1 MPHRQQSEREIP
13 PPGDEGRRNRE
24 LECLYTLSTI
34 LAERT
39 LPLGKRCARLLEA
52 IPAGWQHPGICR
64 ARIELGGKIFASPGF
79 KETPWMLTADIPGQD
94 GHAGSIKVAYLE
106 KRPYAGE
113 GPFLLEERK
122 LANFIAR
129 RLGACAAE
137 GPRTAGKV
145 GGRPEPQAAEWQI
158 ILDLLRETDNTLW
171 KRILRRLMNHLSALG
186 VPGVHSLINQ
196 FDPAN
201 YADRDKDL
209 RGANQPL
216 PRRDADILNRLFE
229 DIIRVA
235 AIALPEQEIA
245 NLLKQ
250 WIRQDKL
257 GFLAI
262 ATDQRDLS
270 LVRVRDMVE
279 RFCRSTQEGEVAI
292 SPADD
297 RNARVA
303 LARRLLT
310 ERLSFIQVAKEYL
323 SIYDFGRLLNR
334 VFGPAEGNGKIGG
347 KAAGM
352 YLAHQIL
359 KANRSANPLFE
370 KVRMCRAWYITS
382 DGLFDFVHYNS
393 LEDTQS
399 FKYGS
404 LEEVRQGYP
413 YLEQIFKHSHFSP
426 EMITGLK
433 VALDELG
440 DGPLIVRSSSL
451 LEDSE
456 GSAFSGKYR
465 SLFLVNTGTKEER
478 LGALLDAIA
487 EVYAS
492 IMGPDPIQYRKE
504 RGLLDFMEEMGILIQ
519 RVVGTRLGKYF
530 FPAFAGVAFS
540 NNEFRWSPRINRAD
554 GLLRIVTGLGTRAVD
569 RVGNDYPTMIAPG
582 QPGLRVNGTP
592 DQARQYAQKC
602 MDVLN
607 LDTGRFESPSIS
619 EVLKEAGADFP
630 MVDKI
635 FSIYQEGVLRKP
647 SALGVDP
654 LKDELVVTFAG
665 LVENTAFIK
674 QMRAIMTTLEEAMGH
689 PVDIEFASDGKD
701 LFLLQCRP
709 QSWAQDSHRVA
720 IPTLIPQED
729 KLFSANRYVSN
740 AQVTGI
746 RYLVYVDP
754 IAYGNL
760 AAKGDMTA
768 VGTAVSRLNA
778 LLPRRAFILLG
789 PGRWGSRGDITL
801 GVPVTYS
808 DINNTAM
815 LAEVARRKGGY
826 VPDLSFGTHFF
837 QDLVEA
843 NIKYLAL
850 YPDEGGTVFNEA
862 FFRDSPNALAEL
874 LPDFAQFQEVV
885 RVIDVEAVR
894 PGMDVQVI
902 MDGEK
907 NEALAFLR
915 EIRPHAAQGPA
926 PFGSAPKD

>member
-1 MPHRQQSEREIP
+1 MSRQSAGRDFIP
-13 PPGDEGRRNRE
+13 EGRRSRE
-24 LECLYTLSTI
+24 LECLYALSSI
-34 LAERT
+34 LNRRD
-39 LPLGKRCARLLEA
+39 LSLLDRCALLVEA
-52 IPAGWQHPGICR
+52 IPAGWQHSEACR
-64 ARIELGGKIFASPGF
+64 AEIRLGERSFASPGF
-79 KETPWMLTADIPGQD
+79 EETPWMLAADIQD
-94 GHAGSIKVAYLE
+94 KEGSRGTVRVVYLD

-122 LANFIAR
+122 LVNFVAK
-129 RLGACAAE
+129 RLSICLAESPPGSGADGAA
-137 GPRTAGKV
+137 PPVA
-145 GGRPEPQAAEWQI
+145 PEWRV
-158 ILDLLRETDNTLW
+158 ILDLLRETDNMLW
-171 KRILRRLMNHLSALG
+171 KRILRRLMNYMSKQG

-196 FDPAN
+196 FDPTN
-201 YADRDKDL
+201 YAERDKEL

-216 PRRDADILNRLFE
+216 PIRDAEILNRLFE
-229 DIIRVA
+229 DIIHVA
-235 AIALPEQEIA
+235 DIAIPDREIA

-257 GFLAI
+257 GLLAI
-262 ATDQRDLS
+262 ATDQRDLG
-270 LVRVRDMVE
+270 LVRIRDLVE

-303 LARRLLT
+303 LVRRLLT

-323 SIYDFGRLLNR
+323 TIHDFGRLLTR
-334 VFGPAEGNGKIGG
+334 IFGPSEGNGKIGG

-359 KANRSANPLFE
+359 KAEVKGDPLIE
-370 KVRMCRAWYITS
+370 RVRMCRAWYITS
-382 DGLFDFVHYNS
+382 DGLFDFVRNNS

-404 LEEVRQGYP
+404 LEEVREGYP

-426 EMITGLK
+426 EMINGLK

-465 SLFLVNTGTKEER
+465 SLFLVNTGNKDER
-478 LGALLDAIA
+478 LNALLDAIA

-519 RVVGTRLGKYF
+519 RVVGTRMGKYF

-540 NNEFRWSPRINRAD
+540 NNEFRWSPRIRRED
-554 GLLRIVTGLGTRAVD
+554 GIIRIVAGLGTRAVD
-569 RVGNDYPTMIAPG
+569 RVGDDYPTMIAPG
-582 QPGLRVNGTP
+582 QPGLKVNTTP
-592 DQARQYAQKC
+592 DQAIQYAQRYI
-602 MDVLN
+602 DVLN
-607 LDTGRFESPSIS
+607 LETNRFESPPIADVLR
-619 EVLKEAGADFP
+619 EVGSAFP
-630 MVDKI
+630 MADKI
-635 FSIYQEGVLRKP
+635 FSVYRDGMLHKP
-647 SALGVDP
+647 SALFDP
-654 LKDELVVTFAG
+654 AEDDLVVTFAG
-665 LVENTAFIK
+665 LVEDTRFVK
-674 QMRAIMTTLEEAMGH
+674 QIRTIMTTLERSMGH

-720 IPTLIPQED
+720 IPSIIQED
-729 KLFSANRYVSN
+729 RKLFSANQYVSN
-740 AQVTGI
+740 AQLSGI
-746 RYLVYVDP
+746 GYLVYVDP
-754 IAYGNL
+754 AEYGNL
-760 AAKGDMTA
+760 PSKSDMTA
-768 VGTAVSRLNA
+768 IGTAVSRLNG
-778 LLPRRAFILLG
+778 LLPRRSFVLIG

-801 GVPVTYS
+801 GVPVSYS
-808 DINNTAM
+808 DINNTCM
-815 LAEVARRKGGY
+815 LVEVARQKGGY

-850 YPDEGGTVFNEA
+850 YPDQEGQIFNE
-862 FFRDSPNALAEL
+862 RYLRQSPNSLAEL
-874 LPDFAQFQEVV
+874 LPDFAQFQEVL
-885 RVIDVEAVR
+885 RVIDVGAVS
-894 PGMDVQVI
+894 PGMDVQII

-907 NEALAFLR
+907 NEALAFLK
-915 EIRPHAAQGPA
+915 EVRPGAVAGPA
-926 PFGSAPKD
+926 AYGSAPKD

>member
-1 MPHRQQSEREIP
+1 MPQRQSSGKNAPAGTEDSRSK
-13 PPGDEGRRNRE
+13 DLR
-24 LECLYTLSTI
+24 CLYAISEVLR
-34 LAERT
+34 RT
-39 LPLGKRCARLLEA
+39 DLPLGERCAQLLHV
-52 IPAGWQHPGICR
+52 IPQGWQYPENLR
-64 ARIELGGKIFASPGF
+64 AEIRLGDTTLRSEGFA
-79 KETPWMLTADIPGQD
+79 ETPWELSADI
-94 GHAGSIKVAYLE
+94 AGANGPIGSVRVCYLE
-106 KRPYAGE
+106 KRPSSNE
-113 GPFLLEERK
+113 GPFTLEERQ
-122 LANFIAR
+122 LVHFLAR
-129 RLGACAAE
+129 RLGVSAAQE
-137 GPRTAGKV
+137 KEDRGK
-145 GGRPEPQAAEWQI
+145 GGAPARPAEWRV
-158 ILDLLRETDNTLW
+158 ILDLLHETDNMLW
-171 KRILRRLMNHLSALG
+171 KRILRRLMNALSNQG
-186 VPGVHSLINQ
+186 VPGVHNLIMQ

-201 YADRDKDL
+201 YAEVDREL

-216 PRRDADILNRLFE
+216 PKRDADILNSLFK
-229 DIIRVA
+229 DIIHVA
-235 AIALPEQEIA
+235 DIALTDREIT

-257 GFLAI
+257 GLMAI

-270 LVRVRDMVE
+270 LVRTRDLVE

-292 SPADD
+292 SAADD

-303 LARRLLT
+303 LIRRLLT

-323 SIYDFGRLLNR
+323 SIYDFGRLLR
-334 VFGPAEGNGKIGG
+334 RIFGPAEGNGKIGG

-359 KANRSANPLFE
+359 KRNAKGDPLIE
-370 KVRMCRAWYITS
+370 RLRVCRAWYVTS

-393 LEDTQS
+393 LDDTQS
-399 FKYGS
+399 FKYSS
-404 LEEVRQGYP
+404 LEEVRQGYA
-413 YLEQIFKHSHFSP
+413 YIEQIFKHSHFSP

-433 VALDELG
+433 FALDELG

-465 SLFLVNTGTKEER
+465 SLFLVNTGSKEER
-478 LGALLDAIA
+478 LSALLDAIA

-519 RVVGTRLGKYF
+519 RVVGTRVGRYF

-540 NNEFRWSPRINRAD
+540 NNEFRWSPRIRRED
-554 GLLRIVTGLGTRAVD
+554 GIVRIVTGLGTRAVD
-569 RVGNDYPTMIAPG
+569 RVGDDYPTMIAPG
-582 QPGLRVNGTP
+582 QPGLRVNATP
-592 DQARQYAQKC
+592 QEALQYAQRHI
-602 MDVLN
+602 DVLN
-607 LDTGRFESPSIS
+607 IETGRFESPLIS
-619 EVLKEAGADFP
+619 DVLAEAGSDFP
-630 MVDKI
+630 IVDKI
-635 FSIYQEGVLRKP
+635 FSVYRDGVLRKP
-647 SALGVDP
+647 SSMVIDP
-654 LKDELVVTFAG
+654 QKDELVVTFSG
-665 LVENTAFIK
+665 LIENTPFIK
-674 QMRAIMTTLEEAMGH
+674 QIRTIMTVLQESMGH

-720 IPTLIPQED
+720 IPSLIPQD
-729 KLFSANRYVSN
+729 RKLFSAERYVSN

-746 RYLVYVDP
+746 KYLVYVDAQ
-754 IAYGNL
+754 AYASL
-760 AAKGDMTA
+760 PEKDDMNA
-768 VGTAVSRLNA
+768 VGAIVSRLNG
-778 LLPRRAFILLG
+778 LLPRHAFILIG

-815 LAEVARRKGGY
+815 LVEVARRRGGY

-850 YPDEGGTVFNEA
+850 YPDEEGAIFNEGILA
-862 FFRDSPNALAEL
+862 RSPNALAAL
-874 LPDFAQFQEVV
+874 LPDYAQFDEVV
-885 RVIDVEAVR
+885 RVLDVEALY
-894 PGMDVQVI
+894 PGMEIQVI

-915 EIRPHAAQGPA
+915 EIRPQVA
-926 PFGSAPKD
+926 PMPEKYGSAPKD